1 MGVLTRV
8 GWNLRVLTD
17 PSESRSLTAE
27 NPEQLASM
35 MEGMVHEL
43 ESMGAVYPLGDGN
56 PLEPAIPSSRR

>member
-1 MGVLTRV
+1 M
-8 GWNLRVLTD
+8 LTD

-43 ESMGAVYPLGDGN
+43 ESMGAVHPLGDGN
-56 PLEPAIPSSRR
+56 PLEPVILSSRT